1 MTVKKG
7 RLLSELKVKTKGN
20 ILGFTDELI
29 SSRLLTM
36 GILPGSQIELIR
48 KAPLRGGFYI
58 KFDNQRIALRSIEAA
73 SILVAVSK

>member
-1 MTVKKG
+1 MTAEKG
-7 RLLSELKVKTKGN
+7 KLLSELKAKTKGS

>member
-1 MTVKKG
+1 MTTKKG
-7 RLLSELKVKTKGN
+7 KLLSELKEKAKGS

>member
-1 MTVKKG
+1 VTTKKG
-7 RLLSELKVKTKGN
+7 KLLSELKEKAKGS

>member
-1 MTVKKG
+1 MTAQKG
-7 RLLSELKVKTKGN
+7 RLLSELKEKAKGN

-29 SSRLLTM
+29 SSRLMTM

-73 SILVAVSK
+73 SILVEVSK